1 MFLKAKKWYN
11 DYVVTPI
18 PITEGGENWLEVHS
32 RSFSGCCGAG
42 NSILS
47 VQMVRQPYERQL
59 A

>member
-18 PITEGGENWLEVHS
+18 PITERGNWLEVHS

-42 NSILS
+42 ILS

>member
-18 PITEGGENWLEVHS
+18 PITERGNWLEVHS
-32 RSFSGCCGAG
+32 RSFSGRCGAG

-47 VQMVRQPYERQL
+47 VQMIRQPYERQL

>member
-1 MFLKAKKWYN
+1 MFLKAKIWYN

-18 PITEGGENWLEVHS
+18 PITERGNWLEVHS
-32 RSFSGCCGAG
+32 RSFSGCCGTG
-42 NSILS
+42 DSIFP